1 LGLAIVKQLVT
12 LMGGNIELWS
22 HPGKGSIFG
31 FTAYFAQCNPVH
43 SPVLSPILGGHE
55 VESENVDHQPVGSA
69 EVRILLVEDNPVNR
83 EVAYGMLEA
92 FNCLIDTA
100 ENGREAVAA
109 TAVTDYALVFMDC
122 QMPEMDGL
130 AATRLIREHEAQRVG
145 DIGIRRVPI
154 VALTAHAMQ
163 GDRDLCLAAGMDDYL
178 TKPYTLSQ
186 LEHVLARWLPRGKA
200 EPVEGC
206 GVTPSSPSL
215 ETCGRQA
222 TVPQRVGTRDD
233 TRVDVTIIDQAA
245 LAAIRELQRPGHPDI
260 FARILSEYID
270 ASPAMI
276 DRIRRAVL
284 SKNAAELRAS
294 AHCLKSSSAQL
305 GASVLAADCREL
317 ELMGAG
323 QDLDR
328 AHEILSELEQHYTA
342 VCTAFQAELEKGRSA
357 A

>member
-1 LGLAIVKQLVT
+1 
-12 LMGGNIELWS
+12 M
-22 HPGKGSIFG
+22 
-31 FTAYFAQCNPVH
+31 
-43 SPVLSPILGGHE
+43 
-55 VESENVDHQPVGSA
+55 
-69 EVRILLVEDNPVNR
+69 RILLVEDNPVNR

-109 TAVTDYALVFMDC
+109 TAATDYALVFMDC
-122 QMPEMDGL
+122 QMPEMDGF
-130 AATRLIREHEAQRVG
+130 AATRLIREHEAKRVG
-145 DIGIRRVPI
+145 DTDSNARPGIRRVPI

-163 GDRDLCLAAGMDDYL
+163 GDRELCLAAGMDDHL
-178 TKPYTLSQ
+178 TKPYTYSQ
-186 LEHVLARWLPRGKA
+186 LEHVLARWLPRGQTTL
-200 EPVEGC
+200 EEGC
-206 GVTPSSPSL
+206 GATPSSPSRQ
-215 ETCGRQA
+215 TRGRQP
-222 TVPQRVGTRDD
+222 TVPQRVETLGD
-233 TRVDVTIIDQAA
+233 TRVEATIIDQAA

-260 FARILSEYID
+260 LARILSEYID
-270 ASPAMI
+270 TSPVMV

-323 QDLDR
+323 HDLDR

-342 VCTAFQAELEKGRSA
+342 ACTAFQAELEKGRSA